1 MVAIPSLYRL
11 PATLLDELEQL
22 RQMAGQLKAGEIPAA
37 RFQAF
42 RVPQGVYE
50 QRENGAYMLRVRL
63 PAGIIL
69 PAQMT
74 AVAEVARKY
83 GNGQLHLTSRQ
94 DIQVHRVEL
103 DNMHPALVALAE
115 AGLSTKGGG
124 GNTVRNIAAC
134 PLSGVCQHE
143 VFDVTPHVI
152 SLTEKLLPD
161 PLSAQLPRKYKIA
174 FSGCGGDC
182 AAATVSDVGFISKI
196 RDGVEGFAVYT
207 GGGMGAI
214 SRVGELLEEFVPAAE
229 AYRVA
234 EAIKRVFDQHGNR
247 KNRHRA
253 RLRFLIG
260 DIGIDAFKKLY
271 QAELDALPAAVT
283 ALPSVPVNVPAAGAA
298 PQQPIDGYEEWRRL
312 HVGPQKQDG
321 CVTVEISPRLGI
333 IEADG
338 LTALA
343 GIVDRYGERM
353 LRATITQGA
362 MLRWVPEE
370 QLPALHAELSGLGLG
385 EGRPAILRRMIVCAG
400 ASTCRLGIC
409 LSRGLSQA
417 VTSKLEKSGLDLSGG
432 AGDIALNI
440 SGCPNSCGRHPVA
453 QIGFSGAARRV
464 GGRLVPHYV
473 LNLGGHVEEGSTVL
487 ASAGISIPARNV
499 PAFLVDFLRAFQA
512 SPRHPDFD
520 AFLAAEGR
528 RIAEQVAQPY
538 LQVPDFDE
546 DKNFYYD
553 WSAQELFSLAGRGPG
568 ECGAGVFDLI
578 QVDLDSAAEALEA
591 GKLFTATALAARSL
605 LVTRGE
611 QADSHAQALALFHQH
626 FVEQN
631 QVPAELHPLLERA
644 IGAANAA
651 DPEAAFTADAAGVT
665 ALLEEMKKQY
675 EAMGP
680 SLRVAPPAA
689 SCGVAPVATPVV
701 PAACGTT
708 PAAAPTAPEIPAD
721 LSVDF
726 RGVSCPLNYVK
737 TKMSLGRIKTDQ
749 VLSVL
754 LDGEGAKNV
763 PASATND
770 GHEIVSL
777 AQEGTHWRV
786 MIRKK

>member
-11 PATLLDELEQL
+11 PAALGEELEQL
-22 RQMAGQLKAGEIPAA
+22 RQMAEQLKAGEIPAA

-50 QRENGAYMLRVRL
+50 QRENGTYMLRVRL

-69 PAQMT
+69 PGQMA
-74 AVAEVARKY
+74 AVAEVGRKY
-83 GNGQLHLTSRQ
+83 GNGELHLTSRQ

-103 DNMHPALVALAE
+103 DNIYPGLVALAE

-134 PLSGVCQHE
+134 PLAGVCPHE
-143 VFDVTPHVI
+143 IFDVTPHVVG
-152 SLTEKLLPD
+152 LTEFLLPD

-174 FSGCGGDC
+174 FSGCAGDC
-182 AAATVSDVGFISKI
+182 AAATVSDVGFISKV
-196 RDGVEGFAVYT
+196 RDGMEGFAVYV

-214 SRVGELLEEFVPAAE
+214 SRVGDLLEEFVPAPD

-234 EAIKRVFDQHGNR
+234 EAVKRVFDKHGNR

-253 RLRFLIG
+253 RLRFLIAE
-260 DIGIDAFKKLY
+260 IGVDAFKKLY
-271 QAELDALPAAVT
+271 QAELDALSATPSAFPA
-283 ALPSVPVNVPAAGAA
+283 VPAGTLAAGAA
-298 PQQPIDGYEEWRRL
+298 PQGPIAGYQDWRDT
-312 HVGPQKQDG
+312 HVNPQKHG
-321 CVTVEISPRLGI
+321 GYFTVEIAPRLGI
-333 IEADG
+333 IDADQ

-343 GIVDRYGERM
+343 GIIDRYGERM
-353 LRATITQGA
+353 LRAANWQGA
-362 MLRWVPEE
+362 MLRWVPED
-370 QLPALHAELSGLGLG
+370 QLPALHAELSGIGLG
-385 EGRPAILRRMIVCAG
+385 GNRPAILRRLVACAG

-409 LSRGLSQA
+409 LARGLAQA
-417 VTSKLEKSGLDLSGG
+417 ITAKLEKSGLDLSGG
-432 AGDIALNI
+432 AGELSLNI

-464 GGRLVPHYV
+464 GGHLVPHYV

-487 ASAGISIPARNV
+487 ASSGISIPARSV

-512 SPRHPDFD
+512 SPQHPDFD
-520 AFLAAEGR
+520 AFLAVDGR
-528 RIAEQVAQPY
+528 KIAEQVAEPY
-538 LQVPDFDE
+538 LRVPDFDE

-553 WSAQELFSLAGRGPG
+553 WGARELFSLAGRGPG

-591 GKLFTATALAARSL
+591 GKLFTAAALAARAL

-611 QADSHAQALALFHQH
+611 QADTHAQALALFRTH

-631 QVPAELHPLLERA
+631 QVPAELHPLIERA

-651 DPEAAFTADAAGVT
+651 APEAAFTADAAEIG

-680 SLRVAPPAA
+680 SLRVTSPAS
-689 SCGVAPVATPVV
+689 SCGV
-701 PAACGTT
+701 T
-708 PAAAPTAPEIPAD
+708 PAATPAAPEVPAD

-737 TKMSLGRIKTDQ
+737 TKMSLSRLKTDQ

-777 AQEGTHWRV
+777 TQEGEHWRV
-786 MIRKK
+786 LIRKK